1 MRLALRDFS
10 VHRWQSLKEG
20 EGIARPV
27 RHADA
32 MAMLGRMERFGM
44 RFRLEAMDA
53 MLDALGNPERR
64 LRAIH
69 VGGTNGKGSVCAY
82 LTAALMAQGYRVGTY
97 TSPHLVRFEERIALQ
112 GEPIAP
118 ATTAA
123 LLERCLPALEA
134 SRRAGHEP
142 TYFEATTAMAFD
154 HFASQK
160 VDVAVV
166 EVGLGGRLDATNV
179 FDAPLCSVITNVSL
193 DHTDVLGRTVEAIA
207 WDKAHILRPGRPG
220 VTGAE
225 GEALEVIRRVAA
237 ERGAPLRTLDG
248 WAWERRAANLERQV
262 FTLRSPA
269 RDHGALEVPLLGE
282 HQLANAALA
291 VAALEACAGD
301 GIQVSPEALRRGLAA
316 TRWPGRLHVLGRAP
330 DVMLDGAH
338 NPGAVEALARFV
350 EEGPWPWV
358 GLVLGVFADKDHAA
372 MAARLGPLADLVVCT
387 QPPGGR
393 ALPAEQL
400 AQDLKGHA
408 GRVEVEPDPS
418 RALERAVR
426 MAPRD
431 GLVLASGSLYL
442 VGALL
447 AARSG
452 ASL

>member
-1 MRLALRDFS
+1 MA
-10 VHRWQSLKEG
+10 KER
-20 EGIARPV
+20 IARPV

-32 MAMLGRMERFGM
+32 MALLGSMERFGM
-44 RFRLEAMDA
+44 RFRLDA
-53 MLDALGNPERR
+53 MERMLAALGNPERR

-69 VGGTNGKGSVCAY
+69 VGGTNGKGSVCAF
-82 LTAALMAQGYRVGTY
+82 LTGALLEQGLKVGTY

-112 GEPIAP
+112 GEAIAP

-123 LLERCLPALEA
+123 LVERALPALEA
-134 SRRAGHEP
+134 ARAAGHEP
-142 TYFEATTAMAFD
+142 TFFEATTLMALD
-154 HFASQK
+154 HFAREG

-179 FDAPLCSVITNVSL
+179 FEAPLCSVITNVSL

-225 GEALEVIRRVAA
+225 GAALDVIRRVAE
-237 ERGAPLRTLDG
+237 ERAAPLRTLEG
-248 WAWERRAANLERQV
+248 WSWERRAADLATQV
-262 FTLRSPA
+262 FTLRSPR
-269 RDHGALEVPLLGE
+269 RDYGALEVPLLGE

-291 VAALEACAGD
+291 AAALEACEAD
-301 GIQVSPEALRRGLAA
+301 GVQVSPEALRRGFAQ

-338 NPGAVEALARFV
+338 NPGAVEALARFI

-358 GLVLGVFADKDHAA
+358 GLVLGVLADKDHGA

-387 QPPGGR
+387 QPPSPR
-393 ALPAEQL
+393 ALDAHAL
-400 AQDLKGHA
+400 ASEMKGHA
-408 GRVEVEPDPS
+408 RCVEVELSPAE
-418 RALERAVR
+418 ALERALR
-426 MAPRD
+426 MAPRE
-431 GLVLASGSLYL
+431 GLVLATGSLYL

-447 AARSG
+447 AAREG
-452 ASL
+452 AGS